1 MIAAAFSRHSVTAT
15 PPSRRHRYLPEA
27 FTNASVAAQAA
38 VSGRALSSEALKRHY
53 LLKVAFGSSDLDVAR
68 YAVHIDAA
76 TDVPAH
82 AISHRISPTAM
93 PTTYVPLFWV
103 TDYDE
108 TPDELRPTAFACTV
122 TCEPAALL
130 TMLAG
135 KPERSSPSCH
145 PNSHPSPSPGPGP
158 DSDPDPNRM
167 EAARRS

>member
-1 MIAAAFSRHSVTAT
+1 MRPSSRTCSAPAPTAAARVIAAAFSRHSVTAT

-135 KPERSSPSCH
+135 KP
-145 PNSHPSPSPGPGP
+145 
-158 DSDPDPNRM
+158 
-167 EAARRS
+167 